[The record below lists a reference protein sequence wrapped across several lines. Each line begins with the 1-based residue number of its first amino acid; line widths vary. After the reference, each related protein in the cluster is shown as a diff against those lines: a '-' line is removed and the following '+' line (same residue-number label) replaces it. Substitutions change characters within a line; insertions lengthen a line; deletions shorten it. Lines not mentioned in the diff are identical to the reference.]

1 MTLFGKKKTKKST
14 TRPKVAQRPSRKLD
28 GKMPAKATPSQE
40 SCRIALLAASAGLD
54 KKAKAVDILDV
65 TGKVDYAD
73 FIVLMTGQN
82 DRHVSAI
89 AHAVDQALHEGGVQ
103 SVAVEGLPAARW
115 VLLDFVD
122 VVVHVFHE
130 ETRALYDLDG
140 LWLDAHRVPV
150 VDASTPATLSAK
162 TATKTVSTKAPLAT
176 KPSGRKAVTVSR
188 STKSTSK

>member
-1 MTLFGKKKTKKST
+1 MTLFGKTKPKKSS
-14 TRPKVAQRPSRKLD
+14 TRPKVSRRPSNKGG
-28 GKMPAKATPSQE
+28 GKMPVRATPSQE
-40 SCRIALLAASAGLD
+40 SRRIALLAASAGLD

-73 FIVLMTGQN
+73 FLVLMTGQN

-89 AHAVDQALHEGGVQ
+89 AHAVDQALHEGGVH

-130 ETRALYDLDG
+130 EARALYDLDG
-140 LWLDAHRVPV
+140 LWLDAGRIPV
-150 VDASTPATLSAK
+150 VDGGAPHPKENSAAKGSRPSATNKSSKSASK
-162 TATKTVSTKAPLAT
+162 
-176 KPSGRKAVTVSR
+176 
-188 STKSTSK
+188 